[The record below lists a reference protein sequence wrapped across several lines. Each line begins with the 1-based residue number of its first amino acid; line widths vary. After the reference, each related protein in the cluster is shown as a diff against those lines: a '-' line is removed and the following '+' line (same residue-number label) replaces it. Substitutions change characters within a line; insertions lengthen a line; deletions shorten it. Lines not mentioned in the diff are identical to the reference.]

1 MRILKKIS
9 GWLIFIVFG
18 VFLTLFIPSF
28 FVFFVRLLYGFYDGC
43 FTLNGDFCGAV
54 SLVKSRVFDDLFRDF
69 SGNMSSW
76 FAALGTIGAVIVAL
90 FQESIKRWFY
100 KPILKL
106 SVKNKEPWCISVP
119 QVDFIEQQE
128 EIAVYPYK
136 LDASNSVTESV
147 SITSGAVSRSKKIKP
162 TANGNAL
169 YVGVKVENKGNKT
182 AEHVQ
187 VFAKS
192 LKCIEGKFKG
202 KKWHLAMELQWGN
215 AGDSFYPKIH
225 PNTERYCNIG
235 IISEPNSRKH
245 DPRYY
250 YDEILKREKY
260 EESEPALLI
269 NVKYPLRKGDHIV
282 GPGRYELEVVVTA
295 AEAKLLRR
303 TVIIEF
309 DKWYDNELEMMKS
322 IKLFLQNKL
331 YCFCYYFSD
340 LERFFRA
347 ICSILNPINERC
359 ENKKHDPDRMKHLK
373 GM

>member
-1 MRILKKIS
+1 MKYRNWLKRIPVVLLILFLVFILLPFFLMLLS
-9 GWLIFIVFG
+9 YVFRFYGINIFNGIFAQCSIIFPGWFC
-18 VFLTLFIPSF
+18 
-28 FVFFVRLLYGFYDGC
+28 LLNQVKERDQ
-43 FTLNGDFCGAV
+43 TIQLLVAV
-54 SLVKSRVFDDLFRDF
+54 
-69 SGNMSSW
+69 
-76 FAALGTIGAVIVAL
+76 GTIGAVIVAL

-202 KKWHLAMELQWGN
+202 KKWHLAMDLQWGN

-260 EESEPALLI
+260 DESEPALLI